1 MSRPRLSV
9 IICTYNMAREAPR
22 TILSAASPYQK
33 NIDPYDYEVIVVDNG
48 STQPL
53 RDADRNNLP
62 RGVTLYSMPNP
73 QPSPAFAL
81 NWAAKELA
89 RGDILLFAI
98 DGARIFSDRLCV
110 TALEAHGLVPDAFVY
125 TLGFHLGPKL
135 QRLSI
140 VEGYNQAV
148 EDELIAKS
156 GWPGR
161 PRALFDISV
170 LAGSSRKGYF
180 RRIGESNAFSIPRG
194 LFERLGGYDERFTS
208 PGGGLVNQELFKR
221 YTTRPGAVNICLLS
235 EGTFHQVHGGA
246 ATSRG
251 PGEDYTAEYQ
261 RILGE
266 ERRAVDYEAWYY
278 PSGGLEFLRFMR
290 PQKFGVMQKSDVGW
304 RGENQRDSDC
314 RTEAL

>member
-1 MSRPRLSV
+1 VSKPRLSV

-33 NIDPYDYEVIVVDNG
+33 NIDPGDYEVIVVDNG

-62 RGVTLYSMPNP
+62 QSVMLYSMPNP

-89 RGDILLFAI
+89 KGDILLFAI
-98 DGARIFSDRLCV
+98 DGARIFSDRLCA
-110 TALEAHGLVPDAFVY
+110 TALEAHDLALDAFVY
-125 TLGFHLGPKL
+125 TVGFHLGPKL
-135 QRLSI
+135 QRFSI
-140 VEGYNQAV
+140 AEGYNQAV
-148 EDELIAKS
+148 EDKLIAKS

-208 PGGGLVNQELFKR
+208 PGGGLVNQEMFKR

-235 EGTFHQVHGGA
+235 EGTFHQVHGGV

-251 PGEDYTAEYQ
+251 PSEDFDAEYEG
-261 RILGE
+261 ILGE
-266 ERRAVDYEAWYY
+266 ERRPPDYETFYY
-278 PSGGLEFLRFMR
+278 PSGGQEFIRFMR
-290 PQKFGVMQKSDVGW
+290 PQKFPVTHKV
-304 RGENQRDSDC
+304 
-314 RTEAL
+314 